1 MQNSVITQCPNC
13 EERFKVT
20 PGQLKLAHGKVR
32 CGECLTVFDA
42 LACAEDKPE
51 VAPSYPEIDR
61 RKPQAPP
68 QQPLDLKPTAPPEPF
83 ISIDQQVTPP
93 AVTAPVPATPGSMTG
108 TKPSTEQRQDPTFQP
123 QQMQPVAPAPTQATA
138 SQPAAQSTPIHM
150 PTPTPVAAP
159 AQKPAPVAAPTPVQ
173 TPMQE
178 SPAAFSSGLMAE
190 RDDRPQRS
198 SAKSTTSRYHPPMLD
213 IKPEPVVMHMT
224 EDESDNPYNVTGWLL
239 GTLVAIG
246 LLLFQVFWFERQTLA
261 AYPELR
267 PIYYLL
273 CDHLDCSLHGPKAID
288 QIATR
293 QLIIRPNP
301 YFTGALSV
309 SVVLEN
315 QTAFNQHFPILRL
328 MFNDTQGRHV
338 AGRDFKPE
346 EYLDTQRV
354 DPRYMSP
361 GQPFEL
367 TLELL
372 SPATGTLGYQ
382 LDLLPYH

>member
-13 EERFKVT
+13 QERFKVT

-51 VAPSYPEIDR
+51 VVPSYPEIDR
-61 RKPQAPP
+61 RKPPAPP
-68 QQPLDLKPTAPPEPF
+68 QQPLDLKPAVPPEPF
-83 ISIDQQVTPP
+83 ISIDQPP
-93 AVTAPVPATPGSMTG
+93 AMPPADTTPVSATNASIAG
-108 TKPSTEQRQDPTFQP
+108 TKPPTEQRQDPPFQP
-123 QQMQPVAPAPTQATA
+123 LQVPAAAVEATPTHMAPPTPAAAPTQKPA
-138 SQPAAQSTPIHM
+138 SVAQP
-150 PTPTPVAAP
+150 AP
-159 AQKPAPVAAPTPVQ
+159 AQTPILD
-173 TPMQE
+173 PPE
-178 SPAAFSSGLMAE
+178 SFSSGLMAE
-190 RDDRPQRS
+190 RDDRPLRNTGKTAS
-198 SAKSTTSRYHPPMLD
+198 SRYQPPMLD
-213 IKPEPVVMHMT
+213 IKPEPVVMHIA

-246 LLLFQVFWFERQTLA
+246 LLLFQVFWFERQALS

-267 PIYYLL
+267 PVYYLL
-273 CDHLDCSLHGPKAID
+273 CDHVDCSLRGPKAVNE
-288 QIATR
+288 IATR

-315 QTAFNQHFPILRL
+315 QSAFNQHFPILRL

-346 EYLDTQRV
+346 EYLDTQRI

-367 TLELL
+367 TMELL